1 MKKTL
6 LFGALALAQASIP
19 AQAAD
24 TWLNARE
31 HRIIGG
37 GAAPTATYPWMV
49 SVKGKDGGHF
59 CGASLI
65 DTQWVLTAAHCVEEE
80 SAAGIQVTIAEYDQ
94 SKADDG
100 EQTLDVSAIYLHQQY
115 GDDHDIALLK
125 LSTVSDKTPVAL
137 ADSTFMANL
146 ASGAELTTIGWGLT
160 KDGDN
165 SSAATVLQQVNVPLY
180 DQAQCKTNYGTLNIA
195 ITDNMVCAG
204 LEAGGKDSCQGDSG
218 GPLFVQ
224 SGGSMVQLGI
234 TSFGEAC
241 AKAKFPGV
249 YTRVAAYSDW
259 IIKAKNGEVP
269 AHQGPKPGGGNGS
282 CDDCNEEAVLGLPP
296 YLDLYLAA
304 GETQATDTLT
314 LTNPAT
320 ASANLMVSE
329 MTLVGDGFT
338 LSDNGCENQAV
349 EPGKDCR
356 FKVTYK
362 NPASNATYAEGELTL
377 ATNHSQHSR
386 IVVELFAL
394 NGDAFDEGD
403 GVTCAIFDDLNIRQQ
418 GLTLDCEDQPDGDN
432 NSDGSDADGSDEKDP
447 DATITVAGALNPWML
462 LGLMLLPLAGRRN
475 AQY

>member
-6 LFGALALAQASIP
+6 LFGALALVQASIP

-37 GAAPTATYPWMV
+37 SAAPTATYPWMV

-65 DTQWVLTAAHCVEEE
+65 DAQWVLTAAHCVEEE

-94 SKADDG
+94 DKADDG

-125 LSTVSDKTPVAL
+125 LSKVSDKTPVTL
-137 ADSTFMANL
+137 ADATFMTNL
-146 ASGAELTTIGWGLT
+146 ASGTELTTIGWGLT
-160 KDGDN
+160 RDGDN

-224 SGGSMVQLGI
+224 SGGSMVQLGV

-249 YTRVAAYSDW
+249 YTRVAAYRDW
-259 IIKAKNGEVP
+259 ITKAKNGEVP
-269 AHQGPKPGGGNGS
+269 AHQGATPGGGDGS
-282 CDDCNEEAVLGLPP
+282 CDDCREETVLGLPP
-296 YLDLYLAA
+296 YLDLYLGA

-320 ASANLMVSE
+320 ADANLLVSD
-329 MTLVGDGFT
+329 MTLVGEGFT
-338 LSDNGCENQAV
+338 LSDNGCVNQAV
-349 EPGKDCR
+349 EPGKECR
-356 FKVTYK
+356 FQVTYQ
-362 NPASNATYAEGELTL
+362 NPASDATYAEGMLTVT
-377 ATNHSQHSR
+377 TNHSQHSR
-386 IVVELFAL
+386 IAVELFAL
-394 NGDAFDEGD
+394 NGDAFDEDD

-418 GLTLDCEDQPDGDN
+418 GQGLAVDCDN
-432 NSDGSDADGSDEKDP
+432 NTDNSDADGSDDDNEP

-462 LGLMLLPLAGRRN
+462 LGLILLPLAGRRN
-475 AQY
+475 AQN